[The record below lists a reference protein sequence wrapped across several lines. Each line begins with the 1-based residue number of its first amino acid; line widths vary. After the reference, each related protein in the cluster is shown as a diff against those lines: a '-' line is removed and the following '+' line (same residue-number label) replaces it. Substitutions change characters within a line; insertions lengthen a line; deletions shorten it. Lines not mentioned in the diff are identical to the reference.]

1 MRISFVLASLLLL
14 PMPAAAGTSQE
25 QAAST
30 PQSCSLHVWASPYID
45 NQISG
50 IFPGGAL
57 AQAETASYRAKMKRG
72 DTTVTHALITNEL
85 LMRALKESTLG
96 KRLNIAPDKFILET
110 DPAAQKAFRKTP
122 VGANEGCRYAFT
134 FQIVQFGKSTVYGR
148 EITLFYVFSDRN
160 KGPKARTFNA
170 YNSENLREFD
180 PTLNDEALSVIFQ
193 DGVRRVIDDIV
204 VKKLK

>member
-1 MRISFVLASLLLL
+1 MRSCFVLASLVL
-14 PMPAAAGTSQE
+14 PMPAAAGTPQE
-25 QAAST
+25 QVASA
-30 PQSCSLHVWASPYID
+30 PQSCALHVWASPYID

-57 AQAETASYRAKMKRG
+57 AQAETQSYRDKLKRG
-72 DTTVTHALITNEL
+72 DTTVTHQLITNDL
-85 LMRALKESTLG
+85 LMRALKESAIGT
-96 KRLNIAPDKFILET
+96 RLNIAPDKFILET

-148 EITLFYVFSDRN
+148 QITVFYVFSDRN
-160 KGPKARTFNA
+160 KGPKARTFNSYKSA
-170 YNSENLREFD
+170 NLREFD
-180 PTLNDEALSVIFQ
+180 PTLTDEALSAIFQ

-204 VKKLK
+204 VRKLK